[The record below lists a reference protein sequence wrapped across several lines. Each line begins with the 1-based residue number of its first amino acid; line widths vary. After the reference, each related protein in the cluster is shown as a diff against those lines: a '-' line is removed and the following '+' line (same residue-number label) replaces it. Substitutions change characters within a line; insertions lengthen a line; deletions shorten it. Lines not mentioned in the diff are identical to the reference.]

1 VSSLKVRHVAAA
13 LHERFDGLVDV
24 SDVATAPEDQ
34 REVAFLTR
42 ALAAQAV
49 QRLTGTDA
57 ATAGKAVTDGS
68 GDNGIDAVY
77 IDPDNVVVLVQTKWS
92 KAGTG
97 GIGLGDA
104 RNFIAGLK
112 DLTDESYGR
121 FNAKFQTHVQDLQA
135 ALQSPDVKFVMVVAT
150 TGTPEFADP
159 VKAAFADMEAEL
171 NDGPSPLVRVE
182 SLGLNDFHAAITSAA
197 GSQRVDLAVTVEHW
211 GMVTEPFEAYYG
223 TVSADAVASWAQKYG
238 DALFEQNIRKP
249 LGTTAVNQ
257 RMGETLDADE
267 QHFWYF
273 NNGITA
279 LCSSIKRLAKGA
291 GSRNVGEFVL
301 SGVSIVNGAQT
312 VGAITRASKSRA
324 AEDPMQA
331 RVWVRF
337 ISLEGCP
344 PEFAS
349 QVTQATNTQNTVEGR
364 DFVALDPEQGR
375 LRTDLMLSLKKIYSI
390 KRGEDTPQP
399 EHGCTVT
406 DATIALAC
414 ANRDASLAVIAKSA
428 IGRFWESTT
437 RAPYRTL
444 FNSSTTAYRLWRAV
458 LVSREVESILE
469 VERSRLDGRA
479 RAVAVQGNRIVLHL
493 VFDELDL
500 RQIDNPD
507 FDWAGETADLD
518 SRTLAVLNLL
528 IAEVEDQYPNNYI
541 TSLFKNAS
549 RCATLVANVK
559 TKRAD
564 QMSAA
569 IATADRS

>member
-1 VSSLKVRHVAAA
+1 VWEADPVSSLKVRHVAAA
-13 LHERFDGLVDV
+13 LHGRFDNLIDISDV
-24 SDVATAPEDQ
+24 SAASEEHCEAV
-34 REVAFLTR
+34 FLTR

-49 QRLTGTDA
+49 QRITGIDA
-57 ATAGKAVTDGS
+57 ATAARSVTDGS
-68 GDNGIDAVY
+68 GDNGVDAVY
-77 IDPDNVVVLVQTKWS
+77 IDPDNAVVLVQTKWS

-97 GIGLGDA
+97 SIGLGET

-112 DLTDESYGR
+112 DLTDENYGR
-121 FNAKFQTHVQDLQA
+121 FNAKFQAYVPDLQA

-159 VKAAFADMEAEL
+159 IKDAFADMEAEL
-171 NDGPSPLVRVE
+171 NDGPTPLVRVD
-182 SLGLNDFHAAITSAA
+182 SLGLNDFHSAITSAA
-197 GSQRVDLAVTVEHW
+197 GAQRVDLEVVVEHW

-223 TVSADAVASWAQKYG
+223 TVPADAVASWAQKHG

-257 RMGETLDADE
+257 RMGETLDSTE

-312 VGAITRASKSRA
+312 VGAIARASKSRGA
-324 AEDPMQA
+324 DDLLQA

-375 LRTDLMLSLKKIYSI
+375 LRTDLTLSLKKIYSI

-414 ANRDASLAVIAKSA
+414 ASDDSSLAVIAKSA

-437 RAPYRTL
+437 RAPYKTL
-444 FNSSTTAYRLWRAV
+444 FNSGTTAYRLWRAV
-458 LVSREVESILE
+458 QVSREVESILE
-469 VERSRLDGRA
+469 TERSKLDGRA
-479 RAVAVQGNRIVLHL
+479 RAVAVQRNRIVLHL
-493 VFDELDL
+493 MFQELDL
-500 RQIDNPD
+500 SRIDDPD
-507 FDWAGETADLD
+507 FDWDGHIADLK
-518 SRTLAVLNLL
+518 SRTQKILKLVV
-528 IAEVEDQYPNNYI
+528 AEVETQYPNNYI
-541 TSLFKNAS
+541 TSLFKNAG
-549 RCATLVANVK
+549 RCSTLLAGVK
-559 TKRAD
+559 AKR
-564 QMSAA
+564 SAA
-569 IATADRS
+569 SN